1 MHIMIKKIA
10 GFNYESLALFAFA
23 LATSFTVLGPV
34 FHYTGWGIA
43 LLALIYGKIK
53 YNANLFGAVD
63 KSSKCIL
70 GILLLYLVWSMF
82 ANAFTADSFYY
93 WGKSAS
99 VPLELLISITLAIRL
114 LNKEAGRRK
123 FAIVFLTINTL
134 IVIGLIIIEAFN
146 IVSPLHGLL
155 NQNIIGLYSVIVMPV
170 FFCTAFWFCKNSLCR
185 VLLLSVSSLLIITS
199 FSSGP
204 LLTATLQG
212 IIIIFYAIREKH
224 LDFKLLTK
232 CFVVLLISLIGLNFI
247 SGDKVLPRFKQ
258 EFEQIF
264 AINDTDSFTSK
275 RNRAW
280 SATFFMIKQRPILGH
295 GRALFNKRYDDN
307 LQAFIKNDIVKADE
321 IIYAHPHSMYLGS
334 LFDSGVLGLVLILL
348 AFIFSIRK
356 AWILLHR
363 SCTKKEIVPW
373 AVLGLS
379 LLVGQLLYGI
389 IGDIFESRN
398 DIAPIFWAFWGILLS
413 LSININDD
421 GLTHTPVQQDEDIT
435 KETSCDYSPVQ
446 IQSRC

>member
-82 ANAFTADSFYY
+82 ANAFTAGSFYY

-99 VPLELLISITLAIRL
+99 VPLELLIGLTLAIRL
-114 LNKEAGRRK
+114 LNKEVNRRK
-123 FAIVFLTINTL
+123 FIITFLTVNSS
-134 IVIGLIIIEAFN
+134 IVIGLTIIGAFHLT
-146 IVSPLHGLL
+146 SPIHGLL
-155 NQNIIGLYSVIVMPV
+155 NQNIVGLYSAIVMPV
-170 FFCTAFWFCKNSLCR
+170 FFCTAIW
-185 VLLLSVSSLLIITS
+185 LLKTPFYCFLLITISSLLVISS

-204 LLTATLQG
+204 LLTTTLQA
-212 IIIIFYAIREKH
+212 IIIIFYAHKEQLIDSKT
-224 LDFKLLTK
+224 LTK
-232 CFVVLLISLIGLNFI
+232 YFAILIISLISLNFI
-247 SGDKVLPRFKQ
+247 SGNKVLPRFKQ
-258 EFEQIF
+258 EIAQVFSIKD
-264 AINDTDSFTSK
+264 IDTLTTD

-280 SATFFMIKQRPILGH
+280 TSTFFMIKQRPLLGH
-295 GRALFNKRYDDN
+295 GRALFNKHYDDN
-307 LQAFIKNDIVKADE
+307 FQAFIDNGVVAVDDFRH
-321 IIYAHPHSMYLGS
+321 AHPHSMYLGL
-334 LFDSGVLGLVLILL
+334 LFDAGVFGLILILL
-348 AFIFSIRK
+348 AFAFSIKK
-356 AWILLHR
+356 ACGLIQN
-363 SCTKKEIVPW
+363 SSTQKEFIPW

-435 KETSCDYSPVQ
+435 KETSCDYSPAQ